1 MSKENTAE
9 SLLKD
14 VASYLGLSKT
24 ETVEETVEMAEE
36 TKEEVKEE
44 TEVKFASELAEGEYE
59 LKDGTMFR
67 IDAEGNVVDVQAPSE
82 EEAETEE
89 ADKEAEDMGA
99 KENLEESKLSEET
112 TKELEELKAQVA
124 ELSATKPISNAPQK
138 TVSVQMEIT
147 PGMTYKQRVMAKT
160 YNALNK

>member
-1 MSKENTAE
+1 MSKITVTAE
-9 SLLKD
+9 EAMK
-14 VASYLGLSKT
+14 VVGSYFGMSKT
-24 ETVEETVEMAEE
+24 EPKEETVEMAEE

-44 TEVKFASELAEGEYE
+44 AEVKFASELAEGEYE

-67 IDAEGNVVDVQAPSE
+67 IDSEGNVVDVKAPSE

-89 ADKEAEDMGA
+89 ADKEAEDMDA
-99 KENLEESKLSEET
+99 KENLEESKLSAAE
-112 TKELEELKAQVA
+112 KEIEDLKVKVT

>member
-89 ADKEAEDMGA
+89 AEKDVEDMEA
-99 KENLEESKLSEET
+99 KENLAKLSAA
-112 TKELEELKAQVA
+112 TKEIEDLKTKVT

-138 TVSVQMEIT
+138 GAKQEPIQLTSN
-147 PGMTYKQRVMAKT
+147 MTSEQKQAARK
-160 YNALNK
+160 YNRQLK

>member
-59 LKDGTMFR
+59 LKDGTIFR

-89 ADKEAEDMGA
+89 AEKDVEDMEA
-99 KENLEESKLSEET
+99 KENLAKLSAA
-112 TKELEELKAQVA
+112 TKEIEDLKTKVT

-147 PGMTYKQRVMAKT
+147 PGMTYKQRVMAQT

>member
-44 TEVKFASELAEGEYE
+44 AEVKFASELAEGEYE

-67 IDAEGNVVDVQAPSE
+67 IDSEGNVVDVQAPSE

-89 ADKEAEDMGA
+89 ASKDNEDMEA
-99 KENLEESKLSEET
+99 KENLAKLSAA
-112 TKELEELKAQVA
+112 TKEIEDLKTKVT
-124 ELSATKPISNAPQK
+124 ELSAAKPISNAPSKGAKQEPIQLN
-138 TVSVQMEIT
+138 SVMSFEEKIKARQFNRRL
-147 PGMTYKQRVMAKT
+147 K
-160 YNALNK
+160 N